1 MYKFAVVITA
11 YNIENYID
19 EAIRSVLN
27 AVKLFSNV
35 QIIVVDDGSTDSTL
49 SKIRMYEDSDFFTLI
64 SKDNGGQSSA
74 RNAALDVIN
83 SEFVMFLDGDDYIEE
98 NIFLSIDK
106 IITTLS
112 PDIITFD
119 AKEFLD
125 DGYVDTIRPPS
136 FSRPENC
143 YGKILNSVEYFNHC
157 IQENKYNVS
166 PCMYFFR
173 VELLDFASFHEGIMF
188 EDNLF
193 TTDLLLGKRN
203 SKVYCLNEPLYCRR
217 LRPSSVMTTL
227 NYDYWFTSLKTVLL
241 TLIRQKPSRLDVR
254 GYRQFTSNIL
264 TTACFT
270 FWMQANSVKK
280 FKDFSSLLTNVLFK
294 WPAIFLSFRFIASLI
309 LGKKYMALASF
320 IKGRL

>member
-19 EAIRSVLN
+19 EAILSVLK

-49 SKIRMYEDSDFFTLI
+49 SKIKMYDDSDFFTLI
-64 SKDNGGQSSA
+64 SKNNGGQSSA
-74 RNAALDVIN
+74 RNAALEAIN

-98 NIFLSIDK
+98 EIFLSIDK
-106 IITTLS
+106 LVTTLS

-119 AKEFLD
+119 ATEFLD
-125 DGYVDTIRPPS
+125 DGYIDTVRPPS
-136 FSRPENC
+136 FSRPEQC
-143 YGKILNSVEYFNHC
+143 YGKILNSVEYFNIC

-166 PCMYFFR
+166 PCMYFFKA
-173 VELLDFASFHEGIMF
+173 ELLNYVSFHEGIMF

-193 TTDLLLGKRN
+193 TTDLLLEERN

-227 NYDYWFTSLKTVLL
+227 NYDFWFTSLKTVLL
-241 TLIRQKPSRLDVR
+241 TLINQKASRSDVK

-264 TTACFT
+264 TTTCFT

-280 FKDFSSLLTNVLFK
+280 FKDFSSLLITVLLK

-309 LGKKYMALASF
+309 FGKKYMAIASF
-320 IKGRL
+320 IKGKL